1 MDVSVFM
8 RNRCEAK
15 YTDAPLPVVNNA
27 AEGGYVE
34 DSDKDN
40 DEDREKESDESN
52 ENCLTTL
59 LVPRRLGSMALASQV
74 TLLNSRMS
82 LLVNHSSRLLQP
94 SRRSKLKN
102 LAIQHPHSKI
112 FGFMDIL
119 GRVTLSQVSEYSD
132 QVPCSYLDQSPVC
145 WDEVGERRLTRPELI
160 QLTSEKVRLIRDRL
174 LTAQSRQRSYADPK
188 RKDVE
193 FMIGDHVFLR
203 VSPMKGI
210 MRFGK
215 KGKLSPRFVGPFE
228 ILERIGAVAYRLA
241 LSPGFAHVHPVFH
254 ISMLRKYVPDPSHIL
269 QPQTMQIRNDMSY
282 EEQPVK
288 ILDRQIRKL
297 QSKEVALIKVLWHNH
312 SSSEATWE
320 AESEMRA
327 KYPHLFD

>member
-1 MDVSVFM
+1 MAPY
-8 RNRCEAK
+8 EAL
-15 YTDAPLPVVNNA
+15 Y
-27 AEGGYVE
+27 
-34 DSDKDN
+34 
-40 DEDREKESDESN
+40 
-52 ENCLTTL
+52 
-59 LVPRRLGSMALASQV
+59 
-74 TLLNSRMS
+74 
-82 LLVNHSSRLLQP
+82 
-94 SRRSKLKN
+94 
-102 LAIQHPHSKI
+102 
-112 FGFMDIL
+112 
-119 GRVTLSQVSEYSD
+119 GRK
-132 QVPCSYLDQSPVC
+132 CRSPVC

-160 QLTSEKVRLIRDRL
+160 QLTLEKVRQIRDRL

-241 LSPGFAHVHPVFH
+241 LPPGFAHVHPVFH
-254 ISMLRKYVPDPSHIL
+254 ISMLRKYVPDPSYVL
-269 QPQTMQIRNDMSY
+269 QPQTMQIRDDMSY
-282 EEQPVK
+282 EEQLVK

-297 QSKEVALIKVLWHNH
+297 RSKEVALIKVLWHNH

-320 AESEMRA
+320 AESKMRA

>member
-1 MDVSVFM
+1 
-8 RNRCEAK
+8 
-15 YTDAPLPVVNNA
+15 
-27 AEGGYVE
+27 
-34 DSDKDN
+34 
-40 DEDREKESDESN
+40 
-52 ENCLTTL
+52 
-59 LVPRRLGSMALASQV
+59 
-74 TLLNSRMS
+74 
-82 LLVNHSSRLLQP
+82 
-94 SRRSKLKN
+94 
-102 LAIQHPHSKI
+102 
-112 FGFMDIL
+112 
-119 GRVTLSQVSEYSD
+119 
-132 QVPCSYLDQSPVC
+132 
-145 WDEVGERRLTRPELI
+145 
-160 QLTSEKVRLIRDRL
+160 
-174 LTAQSRQRSYADPK
+174 SRQRSYADPK

-241 LSPGFAHVHPVFH
+241 LPPGFAHVHLVFH
-254 ISMLRKYVPDPSHIL
+254 ISMLRKYVPDPSHVL
-269 QPQTMQIRNDMSY
+269 QPQTIQFRDDMSY

-297 QSKEVALIKVLWHNH
+297 WSKEVALVKVLWHNH

-327 KYPHLFD
+327 KYPHLFDSSG